1 MADMNEDAQWI
12 VMLGFIIS
20 ILLVFLALIVN
31 QSALVGKTTSESV
44 LEFPKS
50 DIQDTRAE
58 IMEYYWN
65 GTLDDPNLFGE
76 TGDIHVLALEKKGV
90 VISYNYTPENGMVYI
105 HYYDGLTEYNENYY
119 ISLGG

>member
-1 MADMNEDAQWI
+1 MAGMNDNAQWI

-20 ILLVFLALIVN
+20 IILIFLALIVN
-31 QSALVGKTTSESV
+31 QSALIGKTTAESV

-65 GTLDDPNLFGE
+65 GSINQSELEIQLSNLS
-76 TGDIHVLALEKKGV
+76 LERKGTIV
-90 VISYNYTPENGMVYI
+90 WYDYNSTENSIAI
-105 HYYDGLTEYNENYY
+105 HYNDGLTEYNEMVRAP
-119 ISLGG
+119 

>member
-1 MADMNEDAQWI
+1 MAGMNEEGQWI

-50 DIQDTRAE
+50 DIQDARAQ
-58 IMEYYWN
+58 IIEYYWN
-65 GTLDDPNLFGE
+65 GTLNQSNLQSNLLNLSVE
-76 TGDIHVLALEKKGV
+76 RKGA
-90 VISYNYTPENGMVYI
+90 IIWYNYTQTEGYLYI
-105 HYYDGLTEYNENYY
+105 HYNDGSTEYNEV
-119 ISLGG
+119 IRDL